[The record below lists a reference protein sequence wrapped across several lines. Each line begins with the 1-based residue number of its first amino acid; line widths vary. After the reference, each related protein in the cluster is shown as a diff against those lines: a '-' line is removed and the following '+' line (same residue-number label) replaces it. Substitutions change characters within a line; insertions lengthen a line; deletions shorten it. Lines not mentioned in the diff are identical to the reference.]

1 VAVSAGRRKPHTFE
15 STALWFELH
24 SAELERVER
33 SGNAM
38 NQILLVEND
47 PDDAEPSAPS
57 ASTSHSYQE
66 VLEAGRVLGVYW
78 LQLNQPPGIRE

>member
-1 VAVSAGRRKPHTFE
+1 
-15 STALWFELH
+15 
-24 SAELERVER
+24 
-33 SGNAM
+33 M